1 VLPHDLLDVA
11 FDLANS
17 SKGKPKQA
25 HLRRAVSATYYAMF
39 HTLARCCADLLI
51 GGPGSSRSEEA
62 WNQVYRALDHGFAKG
77 ACMNKGVLL
86 KFPKEI
92 QDFANLFVQMQ
103 FKREDADY
111 NPNGTVFKSAVLTD
125 ISAVKAVIDG
135 FGKAPLKDRRA
146 FTALVMVKQR
156 KTSSKEKP
164 EPSR

>member
-1 VLPHDLLDVA
+1 
-11 FDLANS
+11 
-17 SKGKPKQA
+17 
-25 HLRRAVSATYYAMF
+25 
-39 HTLARCCADLLI
+39 
-51 GGPGSSRSEEA
+51 
-62 WNQVYRALDHGFAKG
+62 
-77 ACMNKGVLL
+77 MNKGVLL